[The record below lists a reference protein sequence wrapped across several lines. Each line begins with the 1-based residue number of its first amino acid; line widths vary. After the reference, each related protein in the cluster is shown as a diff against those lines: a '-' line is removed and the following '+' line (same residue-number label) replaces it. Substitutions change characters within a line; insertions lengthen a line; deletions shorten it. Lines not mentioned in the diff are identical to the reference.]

1 MYIPRGL
8 HILWKR
14 LTLARCIRILTFLSY
29 RSALLWMV
37 LICRVLN
44 EVSRNLSGYLHVPGP
59 LLKDI
64 GFLAFN
70 ELNNK
75 FLERL
80 GYFLLFPL
88 H

>member
-1 MYIPRGL
+1 
-8 HILWKR
+8 
-14 LTLARCIRILTFLSY
+14 
-29 RSALLWMV
+29 MV

-59 LLKDI
+59 LLKDV